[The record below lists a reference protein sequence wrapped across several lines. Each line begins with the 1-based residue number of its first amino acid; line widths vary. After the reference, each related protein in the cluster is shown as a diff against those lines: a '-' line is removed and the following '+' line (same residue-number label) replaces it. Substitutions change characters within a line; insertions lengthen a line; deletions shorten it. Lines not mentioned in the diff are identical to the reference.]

1 MVNLIFYLLLISQV
15 PADVVINEIQ
25 VSPGDTVEWL
35 ELRVLTQNYDI
46 YGIRIISSQDTA
58 IVNIHT
64 TDSVMFVGENEIIGN
79 LIFNDSED
87 SIELV
92 DSLNN
97 ELYNFYY
104 SDTSSFSWNT
114 AKTPLPY
121 FSASN
126 FFDTIWDPVNQTNIV
141 LLNFYIDS
149 TATPGQPNDD
159 YGWISGYVY
168 SSQDSTPLAEADIHA
183 EGLNGFG
190 ENIVHTDSTGY
201 YIVYG
206 LGIDMYTVCASKEGY
221 NAQCYLEPVQV
232 YPDSVVTGIDFY
244 LTPLEVKES
253 KKFNKKNSIKIM
265 TFQNSIRILK
275 EYEIFDIMGRR
286 IDLPLRGI
294 YVLKKDKN
302 KARIIFLK

>member
-1 MVNLIFYLLLISQV
+1 MVKLILNLIMCTQL
-15 PADVVINEIQ
+15 PANVVVNEVQ

-35 ELRVLTQNYDI
+35 ELRVLAQNYDI
-46 YGIRIISSQDTA
+46 YGIKIISSQDTA

-64 TDSVMFVGENEIIGN
+64 TDSVMFVGENEVTGN

-87 SIELV
+87 SIKLV

-97 ELYNFYY
+97 ELYTLYY

-126 FFDTIWDPVNQTNIV
+126 FFDTIWDPINQNQVV
-141 LLNFYIDS
+141 LLNFYMDS
-149 TATPGQPNDD
+149 TSTPGQPNDD
-159 YGWISGYVY
+159 YGWISGHVY
-168 SSQDSTPLAEADIHA
+168 SSQDSTPLAGTDIHA

-221 NAQCYLEPVQV
+221 NSQCYLEPVQV

-244 LTPLEVKES
+244 LIPLEVKERNLIS
-253 KKFNKKNSIKIM
+253 STI
-265 TFQNSIRILK
+265 
-275 EYEIFDIMGRR
+275 
-286 IDLPLRGI
+286 
-294 YVLKKDKN
+294 
-302 KARIIFLK
+302 